1 MDLHVS
7 NSGDYEELVQ
17 TLKQLSH
24 AMIQNDKM
32 TITNLM
38 DIFTTDSLSSMRRK
52 LENSE
57 DAKIQRDQTAA
68 EQQERMQQAAMEA
81 EAKEKELERAHDFAM
96 EDKKTE
102 GAMSIENLRMQVKN
116 IDRGL
121 DLDGDG
127 VRDEVEI
134 HKAQIQNEANSIE
147 GDKQR
152 AHESKEADKD
162 RENKKELERLKA
174 KNKPSK

>member
-1 MDLHVS
+1 
-7 NSGDYEELVQ
+7 
-17 TLKQLSH
+17 
-24 AMIQNDKM
+24 
-32 TITNLM
+32 
-38 DIFTTDSLSSMRRK
+38 
-52 LENSE
+52 
-57 DAKIQRDQTAA
+57 
-68 EQQERMQQAAMEA
+68 
-81 EAKEKELERAHDFAM
+81 
-96 EDKKTE
+96 
-102 GAMSIENLRMQVKN
+102 MQVRN

-162 RENKKELERLKA
+162 IENKKELERLKA